1 MMKSTSSKGLRVGAI
16 VLMALTTAMNFLG
29 GVGTTCAAF
38 LTKSYPPYWGL
49 IKPVDYRWLYQSLVV
64 TTIAIGIAGLV
75 VTISLV
81 RGKERVYRNSII
93 VLVIGTLLGGIQ
105 YFASLAIIGKAVPAN
120 VKFYVNAFTLLA
132 FLLLMLPG
140 LRETVDFSGG
150 GAGNDRDMGAGLA
163 AIVAGSIVMTVPMW
177 AEASHTYRGDNWVF
191 VLGWQIAAGGTLLIL
206 AGLALLAKAAW
217 KSYGQEVSQE
227 AGEIRQL

>member
-1 MMKSTSSKGLRVGAI
+1 MKSTSNKSLRVGAI

-29 GVGTTCAAF
+29 GIGTTCAAF

-64 TTIAIGIAGLV
+64 TTVAIGIAGLV

-93 VLVIGTLLGGIQ
+93 VLVLGTLLGGIQ
-105 YFASLAIIGKAVPAN
+105 YFASLTIIGKAVPAN
-120 VKFYVNAFTLLA
+120 IKFYINAFTLVV

-140 LRETVDFSGG
+140 LREKVDFSEGG
-150 GAGNDRDMGAGLA
+150 SGNDRDMGAGLA
-163 AIVAGSIVMTVPMW
+163 AIVTGSLILTVPMW
-177 AEASHTYRGDNWVF
+177 AGASHTYDGDNWVF
-191 VLGWQIAAGGTLLIL
+191 VLGWQIAVGGILLIL
-206 AGLALLAKAAW
+206 SGLGLLAKAAW
-217 KSYGQEVSQE
+217 ASSEQENCRE
-227 AGEIRQL
+227 MGEVLEI

>member
-1 MMKSTSSKGLRVGAI
+1 MKNTSNKGLRVGVI

-64 TTIAIGIAGLV
+64 TTILIGIAGLT

-81 RGKERVYRNSII
+81 RGKERVHRNSII
-93 VLVIGTLLGGIQ
+93 VLVIGTLLGGTQ
-105 YFASLAIIGKAVPAN
+105 YFASLMIIGKAVPAN
-120 VKFYVNAFTLLA
+120 IKFYINAFTLVV
-132 FLLLMLPG
+132 FLLLLLPG
-140 LRETVDFSGG
+140 LREKVDFTEG
-150 GAGNDRDMGAGLA
+150 GADNDKDMGAGLA
-163 AIVAGSIVMTVPMW
+163 AIVAGVIITTVPMW
-177 AEASHTYRGDNWVF
+177 AEASHTYMGDNWVF

-227 AGEIRQL
+227 ASEIRQL

>member
-1 MMKSTSSKGLRVGAI
+1 MKSKSSKSLRVGAI

-29 GVGTTCAAF
+29 GIGTTCAAF
-38 LTKSYPPYWGL
+38 LTKKYPPYWGL

-64 TTIAIGIAGLV
+64 TTIAIGVAGLI
-75 VTISLV
+75 VTISLM
-81 RGKERVYRNSII
+81 RGRERVYRNSII

-120 VKFYVNAFTLLA
+120 VKFYVNAFTLVA

-140 LRETVDFSGG
+140 IREKVDFTEG

-217 KSYGQEVSQE
+217 ASYGQEINREMS
-227 AGEIRQL
+227 EIPEI